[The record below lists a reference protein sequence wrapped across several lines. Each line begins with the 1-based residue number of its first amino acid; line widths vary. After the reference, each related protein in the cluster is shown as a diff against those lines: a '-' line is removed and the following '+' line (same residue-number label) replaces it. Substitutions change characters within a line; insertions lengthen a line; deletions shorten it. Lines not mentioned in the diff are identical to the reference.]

1 MKDEIFVA
9 TRWIVENV
17 GREDLSFE
25 ILCEFESNIQTMLE
39 ERFKGHW
46 HEREPWRGQAFRS
59 LMVDEH
65 SIDSLIENAAEK
77 SGILDVHNRVRGRR
91 WMLWIDPGEV
101 EVKDEVTNHRTLLF
115 RRELVQS
122 AKHKSAVLAPFIV
135 NSPPVNNNANSP
147 SYWISSAPPPSVRSG
162 RVSPPKS
169 LNYNVNSKQ
178 FVPTSNMFINNSG
191 GINYS
196 GYPPPQQHKT
206 ILRRPTPTRSPVS
219 SPFMIGDVS
228 EGDQI
233 EYPVY
238 RVPSPRE
245 MSVSSQA

>member
-1 MKDEIFVA
+1 
-9 TRWIVENV
+9 
-17 GREDLSFE
+17 
-25 ILCEFESNIQTMLE
+25 
-39 ERFKGHW
+39 
-46 HEREPWRGQAFRS
+46 
-59 LMVDEH
+59 MVDEH

-178 FVPTSNMFINNSG
+178 FVPTSNNLFNN
-191 GINYS
+191 GINFG
-196 GYPPPQQHKT
+196 GYPSQQQKT
-206 ILRRPTPTRSPVS
+206 ILRRPTPTRAPL
-219 SPFMIGDVS
+219 SPFIINDGL
-228 EGDQI
+228 EDQI